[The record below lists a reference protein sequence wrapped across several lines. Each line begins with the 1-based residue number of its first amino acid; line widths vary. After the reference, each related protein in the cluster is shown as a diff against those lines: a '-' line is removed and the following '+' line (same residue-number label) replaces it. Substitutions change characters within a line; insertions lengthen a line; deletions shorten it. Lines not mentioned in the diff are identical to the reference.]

1 MMEVNAMQ
9 PEPDELK
16 KRYEEDGFLVVE
28 GLFPDEMVEELR
40 NATRGYVQQVAEGKL
55 SGELLDVIDDDA
67 GRPQLRRITSP
78 EAFADVYDR
87 AMRFEPLVDLVEHLL
102 GGSVRFDHGKLNF
115 KPPSGG
121 AAVEWH
127 QDWAFYPQTNDDMLA
142 IGIMLEDC
150 TLQNGPLMVVPGSHK
165 GEVYNHHNNAG
176 QFVGGINASDLGDVL
191 GEAVPLTAP
200 AGSISVHHV
209 RTLHGST
216 TNRSDRNRPLL
227 LFNYVAV
234 DAFPVFH
241 SFDWEDF
248 NNRILRGQPTFE
260 PRVEPVPIRVPNPT
274 PKAKDEYSTGS
285 LFELQQD
292 MEGALYSEGE
302 KKAAT

>member
-1 MMEVNAMQ
+1 MQ
-9 PEPDELK
+9 LNLDALK
-16 KRYEEDGFLVVE
+16 NNYEKDGFVVVE
-28 GLFPDEMVEELR
+28 GLFPAELVEELR
-40 NATRGYVQQVAEGKL
+40 NATRGYVQQVAEGNL
-55 SGELLDVIDDDA
+55 TDDLLDVIQDTD
-67 GRPQLRRITSP
+67 GNPQLRRIVSP
-78 EAFADVYDR
+78 EAFCEVYDR
-87 AMRFEPLVDLVEHLL
+87 AMRYEPLVDLVEKFL

-150 TLQNGPLMVVPGSHK
+150 TLENGPLMVVPGSHK
-165 GEVYNHHNNAG
+165 GEIYNHHNNAG
-176 QFVGGINASDLGDVL
+176 QFVGGINVVNLDGVL
-191 GEAVPLTAP
+191 DKAVPLTAS

-216 TNRSDRNRPLL
+216 TNRSDKNRPLL

-241 SFDWEDF
+241 RYEWNEF
-248 NNRILRGQPTFE
+248 NARILRGKPTFQ
-260 PRVEPVPIRVPNPT
+260 PRLKDVPARVPDPS
-274 PKAKDEYSTGS
+274 PQTGDGFSSAS
-285 LFELQQD
+285 LFELQQE
-292 MEGALYSEGE
+292 MEGALYSDDD